1 MNFEDVLNALCEG
14 IVIIDSEGR
23 IEFFNRAYEKFTGF
37 SLKEVKGK
45 LLKSIRPGALL
56 PDAVSE
62 GKALIG
68 KLRSENDQEYFA
80 SMYPVYD
87 QGAVSGGVSI
97 VTFIEN
103 AEYFAQIMSSLKQK
117 ESYLKERMATTNGTA
132 YTFDSIVYGSDITEK
147 CIAAAKKI
155 AHTDVPILVQGE
167 SGCGKELY
175 AQSIHNE
182 SDRKDYP
189 FIAVNC
195 AALNKDIL
203 ESELFGYEAG
213 SFTGAKKEGKIGLF
227 EAAEHGTI
235 FLDEISEM
243 DFELQAKLLRALQEK
258 RIRRIGGTK
267 EIVIDV
273 RVISACNVDLL
284 SYIEQNRFR
293 MDLYYRIAVIPL
305 QILPL
310 RERKDD
316 LKPLIQKHLKKISIQ
331 QKKIISISDAVLEV
345 LLQYN
350 WPGNVRE
357 LYNVLEY
364 AALMCTTSQIEVK
377 DLPATVLKNNFTFID
392 TTSLAERVH
401 QFEKQEIIKLLDLYG
416 HTVEGK
422 RKAAKQLKISLA
434 SLYNKI
440 S

>member
-1 MNFEDVLNALCEG
+1 MNFENILDALCEG
-14 IVIIDSEGR
+14 IVIIDKKGR
-23 IEFFNRAYEKFTGF
+23 IEFFNKAYEKFTGF
-37 SLKEVKGK
+37 SLKEVKGE
-45 LLKSIRPGALL
+45 LLKCIRPGALL

-68 KLRSENDQEYFA
+68 KLRSENGQEYFA

-87 QGAVSGGVSI
+87 HGEVCGGVSI

-117 ESYLKERMATTNGTA
+117 ESYLKERMATTNGTV

-155 AHTDVPILVQGE
+155 AHTDVHILVQGE

-182 SDRKDYP
+182 SERKEYP

-195 AALNKDIL
+195 AALNRDIL

-213 SFTGAKKEGKIGLF
+213 AFTGARKSGKIGLF

-235 FLDEISEM
+235 FLDEVSEM

-267 EIVIDV
+267 EISIDV

-284 SYIEQNRFR
+284 NYIEQNRFR

-310 RERKDD
+310 RERKGD
-316 LKPLIQKHLKKISIQ
+316 LKPLIDKHLKKISIQ
-331 QKKIISISDAVLEV
+331 QKKIISITDEVLEV

-364 AALMCTTSQIEVK
+364 AALMSATSQIEIK
-377 DLPATVLKNNFTFID
+377 DLPAAVLKNNFSFSD
-392 TTSLAERVH
+392 TTSLAVRTR
-401 QFEKQEIIKLLDLYG
+401 QFEKREIIKLLDLYG
-416 HTVEGK
+416 YTVEG
-422 RKAAKQLKISLA
+422 
-434 SLYNKI
+434 
-440 S
+440 